1 MSKSRIS
8 FSAGSSARG
17 NSRANTTQVQ
27 FNDKITGKV
36 NQHIGGLVSVRGIT
50 NLKKPDYLYL
60 VLGFILYGTLGLVYQ
75 RMLASGQTL
84 ILANIIWQGA
94 TVVAMGIIGYFVFG
108 QTLTTKETIATVG
121 ILLLML
127 LLK

>member
-1 MSKSRIS
+1 MSISASTSVSNASSSSKSGIT
-8 FSAGSSARG
+8 ATLLIIVAILIALEAAAQSSL
-17 NSRANTTQVQ
+17 Q
-27 FNDKITGKV
+27 FY
-36 NQHIGGLVSVRGIT
+36 T